1 MIRQHLR
8 RVLILALLWPAA
20 IAQAQAPQAR
30 TDWAVSRTPDGQPDL
45 QGIWTNATITP
56 LERPAALAGRAFL
69 TAAEAAAIEKQIA
82 EQRVKLDTVGS
93 LDSGSYNQFWYD
105 AGTTV
110 LSTRQ
115 TSLVVDPPDGR
126 VPVRPSAEA
135 RRDDYAARS
144 ADSYEFM
151 SVWDRCITR
160 GVPGGM
166 FPAGYNNAYQIVQTA
181 EYVVI
186 AYEMIHDAR
195 IIPLDNR
202 PPLPA
207 RMQFWMGDSR
217 GHWEGDTLVIET
229 RNFNNQGWITT
240 SAASGRIKGI
250 PHTDKL
256 HVTERLK
263 RVSRDEI
270 SYSATI
276 DDPDIYTRPWT
287 VAFPLTSEPDY
298 RIYEYACHEGNYS
311 IENILRG
318 ARAQETAAAGKPP
331 K

>member
-1 MIRQHLR
+1 MR
-8 RVLILALLWPAA
+8 RLSTSALMVVLLCPVALAHE
-20 IAQAQAPQAR
+20 QAPPTKAGW
-30 TDWAVSRTPDGQPDL
+30 TLPRTPDGQPDL

-56 LERPAALAGRAFL
+56 LERPRALAGKAFL
-69 TAAEAAAIEKQIA
+69 TDAEAAGLEKEIA
-82 EQRVKLDTVGS
+82 EQRVKLDTAGS

-126 VPVRPSAEA
+126 VPVRPAAEA

-207 RMQFWMGDSR
+207 HMQFWMGDSR

-229 RNFNNQGWITT
+229 RNFNNKGWITT

-250 PHTDKL
+250 PHTDRL
-256 HVTERLK
+256 HVVERLT
-263 RVSRDEI
+263 RFSADLI

-298 RIYEYACHEGNYS
+298 RIYEYACHEGNNS
-311 IENILRG
+311 IQNILRG
-318 ARAQETAAAGKPP
+318 ARALEKAAATKSPQ
-331 K
+331 